1 MLVIIGPSASGK
13 TQIVNSLIQFYKM
26 KKSPCFHHKTRPLL
40 TDILNFHLF

>member
-26 KKSPCFHHKTRPLL
+26 KKWLPIQQDLL
-40 TDILNFHLF
+40 EIKK